1 MTTAT
6 TTSAIVVH
14 ATWSGEAL
22 LVWAESVDT
31 WRRAA
36 PADQVHPFACDA
48 ETIARATGLDAPAT
62 TAALRLPA
70 AAGAPLPSDELAH
83 AIGHDLDDLDAADA
97 LIELRAPALAI
108 GPAQAGAALERL
120 ADAELE
126 GAADGNGAVTLG
138 SSVEFFAQAARL
150 GRQLMAQQRFMPSL
164 RQEADGSLRGS
175 WQPWLADEASAA
187 RASALLASM
196 PPAARAGAGALDHEP
211 WATLDD
217 FITRVLDADCRSAL
231 IADDFAQTVA
241 QRDPADPHVAWLRG
255 LLGADDTAPVAPGA
269 RTEVVR
275 AVRRWTSRLEER
287 GASSAWRLALRLGE
301 PPAGA
306 LPADMSPPGAETL
319 WPLSFHLRAVD
330 SERARIDARDIWA
343 LTTDTLTIDGRRLD
357 RPQELLLG
365 ELGRASRIY
374 PRLETALDEPECSGL
389 QLTTRQAYEFLRE
402 FRPVLAEQGV
412 DIEAPGWWDAP
423 ATRLGAR
430 LKISSDPLP
439 DSAGAPTGATSRLGL
454 NTLVSYQWEFTIG
467 GATLSLEEF
476 EQLAD
481 MKSPLLRIGGQW
493 VEARPEDVRAAMKFV
508 GANPGGQMPVL
519 EAIRLAYE
527 ADGRTAGV
535 PIVGLEAQGWV
546 AAVFGGSEDNA
557 QLPEI
562 EAPRGF
568 HGTLRPYQLRGLRWM
583 AFLEQFGLGACLA
596 DDMGL
601 GKTIQLLALLAHERE
616 VGTPAVGTDTQTN
629 GADSQTRAPQQ
640 LTPPTLLV
648 VPMSVLGNWMHE
660 AERFTPDLRMLV
672 HHGAERA
679 QGDDLV
685 NKIGQVDVVVTTYA
699 LAHRDRETLERIPWR
714 RLVLD
719 EAQFIKNPAAK
730 QAQAVRSIAAD
741 HRVALTGTPV
751 ENRLSELWS
760 IMDFLNPGYLGS
772 AHGFRK
778 RFSVPVERYR
788 DQRRGNQLRALVRP
802 FVLRRLKTDPG
813 VAADLPEKIESREWA
828 PLTSEQAQ
836 LYEQTVTKML
846 READRLEGIHRR
858 GTVLAAHIKLKQ
870 ICNHP
875 SQLLRDHDFDGA
887 APPDIHRS
895 GKCVRIVEMLD
906 EALSAGDQAL
916 VFTQF
921 RQMGRLLCAMLRHE
935 LGRDVLFLHGGTPQG
950 QRVKIVKQFQEE
962 GQKAPILVASLK
974 AGGVGL
980 NLTAATHVF
989 HFDRW
994 WNPAVE
1000 NQATDRAYRIGQSRA
1015 VMVHKF
1021 VVRGTLEERIDEMI
1035 ETKTELAEQIVGAGE
1050 RWLTELDTSQ
1060 LRDLLRLRADAV
1072 GDEE

>member
-1 MTTAT
+1 M
-6 TTSAIVVH
+6 TSAPATSGTIVAH
-14 ATWSGEAL
+14 ATWTGEAL
-22 LVWAESVDT
+22 LLWGESASA
-31 WRRAA
+31 WRPGLT
-36 PADQVHPFACDA
+36 PADGAHPFAASA
-48 ETIARATGLDAPAT
+48 ETLAALLGEPGPPT
-62 TAALRLPA
+62 TISLRLPA
-70 AAGAPLPSDELAH
+70 TGPAPLPSDELAH
-83 AIGHDLDDLDAADA
+83 AGGHDLKELGTPDA
-97 LIELRAPALAI
+97 LAQLRVPAVRI
-108 GPAQAGAALERL
+108 GPDRAGAALERL
-120 ADAELE
+120 IDAEAESEDSGL
-126 GAADGNGAVTLG
+126 TLG
-138 SSVEFFAQAARL
+138 ASVKFFAQAARL
-150 GRQLMAQQRFMPSL
+150 GRQLMAQQRFVPSL
-164 RQEADGSLRGS
+164 RQGADGALRGS
-175 WQPWLADEASAA
+175 WQPWLADAASAS
-187 RASALLASM
+187 RAAALLGAM
-196 PPAARAGAGALDHEP
+196 PPVARAGAEALHYDA

-217 FITRVLDADCRSAL
+217 FVARILDGECRAAL

-255 LLGADDTAPVAPGA
+255 LLGPDDTAPVAPGA

-275 AVRRWTSRLEER
+275 AVRRWTSHLEER
-287 GASSAWRLALRLGE
+287 GASATWRLALRLGE
-301 PPAGA
+301 PAPDG
-306 LPADMSPPGAETL
+306 LPADMTAPGADTL
-319 WPLSFHLRAVD
+319 WPLTFHLRAAD
-330 SERARIDARDIWA
+330 AARAAIDARDIWA

-357 RPQELLLG
+357 NPQELLLG
-365 ELGRASRIY
+365 ELGRAARLY
-374 PRLETALDEPECSGL
+374 PRLESALDEPECSQL
-389 QLTTRQAYEFLRE
+389 KLTTRQAYEFLRE

-412 DIEAPGWWDAP
+412 EVEAPEWWDAP
-423 ATRLGAR
+423 STRLGAR
-430 LKISSDPLP
+430 LKIFSDPLEAP
-439 DSAGAPTGATSRLGL
+439 GPGAGAPSGAPARLGL

-476 EQLAD
+476 EELAS

-493 VEARPEDVRAAMKFV
+493 VEARPEDVRAAMKFIR
-508 GANPGGQMPVL
+508 ANPGGQMPVL
-519 EAIRLAYE
+519 EAMRLAYE
-527 ADGRTAGV
+527 ADGAGAGV

-546 AAVFGGSEDNA
+546 QAVFGGADENA
-557 QLPEI
+557 QLPPI
-562 EAPRGF
+562 EPPATFRGE
-568 HGTLRPYQLRGLRWM
+568 LRPYQLRGLRWM

-616 VGTPAVGTDTQTN
+616 A
-629 GADSQTRAPQQ
+629 GAGAPMA
-640 LTPPTLLV
+640 PTLLV

-660 AERFTPDLRMLV
+660 AQRFTPHLRLLV

-679 QGDDLV
+679 GGEDLIAH
-685 NKIGQVDVVVTTYA
+685 IGRVDVVVTTYA
-699 LAHRDRETLERIPWR
+699 LAHRDRDTLERIGWR
-714 RLVLD
+714 RIVLD

-772 AHGFRK
+772 GGGFRK
-778 RFSVPVERYR
+778 RFSVPIERFG
-788 DQRRGNQLRALVRP
+788 DQRRASQLRALVRP

-836 LYEQTVTKML
+836 LYEQVVSKML

-858 GTVLAAHIKLKQ
+858 GTVLAALIKLKQ

-950 QRVKIVKQFQEE
+950 QRVRIVKQFQEE
-962 GQKAPILVASLK
+962 GAKAPILVASLK

-1050 RWLTELDTSQ
+1050 RWLTELDTGQ

-1072 GDEE
+1072 SDDE